1 MADNHKRPRPGGNR
15 AGGTYEETEPPCVLG
30 EGNVDLLLERLKA
43 AHSRRPGLTEAA
55 HELAASGAT
64 DDEAGKG

>member
-1 MADNHKRPRPGGNR
+1 MADNHKRPRLGGNR

-43 AHSRRPGLTEAA
+43 AHSRRPGLPEAA
-55 HELAASGAT
+55 YELAAKAGLAGQ
-64 DDEAGKG
+64 AGKG